1 LRFGWHLPALFEA
14 SVIVVLG
21 LVMLG
26 VAMWRF
32 AATE

>member
-1 LRFGWHLPALFEA
+1 MPAHFEA
-14 SVIVVLG
+14 SVIVVLD

>member
-1 LRFGWHLPALFEA
+1 LPALFEA

-21 LVMLG
+21 PAMLG